1 MGKPV
6 ERSFLKD
13 FEGFHAN
20 TISIMQELSV
30 YFGYNST
37 TNRSHTM
44 NLSDAIHARHTVKA
58 FESGRTLPE
67 TAIEALLNLLHNSPS
82 SVNSQPWHYVVAST
96 PEGKA
101 QIAKA
106 TTGSYAYNE
115 PKILNASHVIAL
127 CMRTDISDSHLT
139 AILEQEDRDGRFLID
154 GAKHAQDR
162 SRRSYVDMHRY
173 ELRDVPQWMEKQ
185 IYLALGGLLLGAAV
199 LGIDA
204 TPMEGFD
211 PRALDLELGLRER
224 GYTGVVLAS
233 FGYRSEQD
241 FNAKLPK
248 SRLPR
253 EDIFT
258 FI

>member
-1 MGKPV
+1 M
-6 ERSFLKD
+6 D
-13 FEGFHAN
+13 
-20 TISIMQELSV
+20 
-30 YFGYNST
+30 
-37 TNRSHTM
+37 
-44 NLSDAIHARHTVKA
+44 LSDAIHARHTVKA
-58 FESGRTLPE
+58 FESGRALPE
-67 TAIEALLNLLHNSPS
+67 SAIEGLLKVLHNSPS

-101 QIAKA
+101 RIAKS

-115 PKILNASHVIAL
+115 PKVLNASHVIAL
-127 CMRTDISDSHLT
+127 CMRTDISDAHLN
-139 AILEQEDRDGRFLID
+139 AILEQEERDGRFLID
-154 GAKHAQDR
+154 GAKQAQDR
-162 SRRSYVDMHRY
+162 SRRSYVDVHKY

-185 IYLALGGLLLGAAV
+185 VYLALGGLLLGAAI

-211 PRALDLELGLRER
+211 SRTLDLEPGLREQ

-233 FGYRSEQD
+233 FGFRSEQD

-253 EDIFT
+253 DEIFT